1 MNEPRSTPHPNIMNQ
16 WNVAGLLTLAR
27 NSLESRFGSRHELV
41 LSCVEPKHLST
52 RTPLAIDLT
61 TYQYSPWPVTEWLQH
76 QSLEITS
83 IGEAV
88 RIPSAAAWHQNVM
101 LWQEQNL
108 SRNVENRKKL
118 LRMQKKEKNN
128 KNENNLKA
136 ILSGRGQNLYCYCYI
151 RRLNRE
157 KGMSANLVSCPLN

>member
-1 MNEPRSTPHPNIMNQ
+1 MKRCGFTHTCSKQPRITFRISSWTCAFLRWTEAPEHENSSSYWLNDISVLAVASDWMATTSNFGDNEHWRGCSNPQCR
-16 WNVAGLLTLAR
+16 
-27 NSLESRFGSRHELV
+27 
-41 LSCVEPKHLST
+41 CV
-52 RTPLAIDLT
+52 
-61 TYQYSPWPVTEWLQH
+61 
-76 QSLEITS
+76 TS
-83 IGEAV
+83 E
-88 RIPSAAAWHQNVM
+88 RNVM
-101 LWQEQNL
+101 TQKQNL